1 VVLYT
6 REGMPSTVTEAYYQ
20 SLLEQSIQNDFPQA
34 LTRLQWGKRTILDP
48 DFPMSVDDLWLYLRD
63 REVPLEDIQ
72 ALQRVKPPRAPRP
85 PKGMSL
91 VDFGEAIG
99 KPVAVGVSDA
109 ELELV
114 ATHLKIMAKAINSL
128 PAISRGLYHSEVKKV
143 LLGRQRKT
151 EDASWEPGGVLRLNM
166 RPGTTPDLG
175 IYRSRVIHELG
186 HALEEKLGLVVTPWA
201 TIYGN
206 PPFISDYA
214 RMNAT
219 EDFAETFRAW
229 ETERGVLRSVAPGK
243 YADMKSRV
251 G

>member
-1 VVLYT
+1 
-6 REGMPSTVTEAYYQ
+6 MPLTVTEDYYQ
-20 SLLEQSIQNDFPQA
+20 NLLALATGEDFPQA

-63 REVPLEDIQ
+63 REVPQEDIR
-72 ALQRVKPPRAPRP
+72 ALQRVKPPRVPRP

-91 VDFGEAIG
+91 VEFGEAIG
-99 KPVAVGVSDA
+99 KPLVVGMSDG
-109 ELELV
+109 ELEAV
-114 ATHLKIMAKAINSL
+114 STHLKVMAKAINSL
-128 PAISRGLYHSEVKKV
+128 PAVSRDLYRLEVKKV
-143 LLGRQRKT
+143 VLARPRKT
-151 EDASWEPGGVLRLNM
+151 EDASWEPGGALRLNLK
-166 RPGTTPDLG
+166 PGTTPNLG
-175 IYRSRVIHELG
+175 VYRSRVIHELG
-186 HALEEKLGLVVTPWA
+186 HVLEEKLGLIVTPWT

-214 RMNAT
+214 GMNAT

-243 YADMKSRV
+243 YTDMKNRV